1 MLCQFVPLLEYVHQ
15 NKEEFVLC
23 LGRKMMIRNDSL
35 YYASVLSSVDW
46 ADAVVNEQNKSVILC
61 ISE

>member
-1 MLCQFVPLLEYVHQ
+1 MLSQFVPLLEYVHQ
-15 NKEEFVLC
+15 NKEEFVWC